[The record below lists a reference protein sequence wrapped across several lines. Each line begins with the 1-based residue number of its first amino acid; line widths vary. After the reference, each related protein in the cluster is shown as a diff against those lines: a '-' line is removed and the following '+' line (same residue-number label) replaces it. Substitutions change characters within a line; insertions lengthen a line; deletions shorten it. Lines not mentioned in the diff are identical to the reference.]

1 MDHAMQGQ
9 KPAASLSRQVFK
21 RAALVAAILGTVL
34 TLLNQPEA
42 IFGPA
47 EFQWLP
53 LVLVYLTPFLVV
65 SASQV
70 LGIRQARKASGRI
83 AYFREGFAATL
94 FSHGIPARAVALG
107 LLAGSINTTI
117 VTADI
122 LAAGRGLDQLPTALI
137 VQALTL
143 PLLFG
148 ALSQTLSFRR
158 TIRLAGRPAP
168 AEAAHQG

>member
-9 KPAASLSRQVFK
+9 QPAVSLAGQVLK

-34 TLLNQPEA
+34 TLVNQPEA
-42 IFGPA
+42 IFGTA
-47 EFQWLP
+47 KVRWLP

-65 SASQV
+65 SASQI
-70 LGIRQARKASGRI
+70 LGIRQAREVSRRI
-83 AYFREGFAATL
+83 TEFREGFAATM

-107 LLAGSINTTI
+107 LLAGGINTTI
-117 VTADI
+117 VAADI

-137 VQALTL
+137 AQALTL
-143 PLLFG
+143 PILFG

-158 TIRLAGRPAP
+158 TIRLACRPAP
-168 AEAAHQG
+168 ATAARR